1 MFRFFYTFILV
12 YFMNKISFIKITNKA
27 ILTKTI
33 NYQMEKISLSIGIV
47 CLFSLM
53 IISCQNEK
61 TEHFENAH
69 SAKTD
74 KMPTEIVSQK
84 EKKLISPT
92 DDIYTQ
98 IAVETCNCLSPM
110 LEKAEEADRLMR
122 EDQQSKVGQI
132 LEEVEKLRPKA
143 EICSAE
149 IKSKYSNLTSTR
161 DQKKI
166 LEALNKYCP
175 ESAALL
181 RKTLSMNLTQ

>member
-1 MFRFFYTFILV
+1 MDNFL
-12 YFMNKISFIKITNKA
+12 FIKITNKA

-33 NYQMEKISLSIGIV
+33 YNQMRNISSSIGMF
-47 CLFSLM
+47 CLFSLTV
-53 IISCQNEK
+53 ISCQNDKKERRENTNSVK
-61 TEHFENAH
+61 TEKIPAEF
-69 SAKTD
+69 S
-74 KMPTEIVSQK
+74 SQK
-84 EKKLISPT
+84 EKKRLSPT
-92 DDIYTQ
+92 DDIYAQ
-98 IAVETCNCLSPM
+98 VAVETCNCLSPM
-110 LEKAEEADRLMR
+110 LEKAEEADHLMR
-122 EDQQSKVGQI
+122 ENQQGKVGQI

-181 RKTLSMNLTQ
+181 RKTLSMNFTQ

>member
-1 MFRFFYTFILV
+1 
-12 YFMNKISFIKITNKA
+12 MNNFSFIKITNKA

-33 NYQMEKISLSIGIV
+33 YNQMRNISSSIGIF
-47 CLFSLM
+47 CLFSFTV
-53 IISCQNEK
+53 ISCQNDKKEHRGNTSSVK
-61 TEHFENAH
+61 TE
-69 SAKTD
+69 
-74 KMPTEIVSQK
+74 KMPAEFSSQK
-84 EKKLISPT
+84 EQKRLSPT
-92 DDIYTQ
+92 DDIYAHV
-98 IAVETCNCLSPM
+98 AVETCNCLSPM

-122 EDQQSKVGQI
+122 ENQQGKVGQI

-149 IKSKYSNLTSTR
+149 IKSKYSNLTSAR

-181 RKTLSMNLTQ
+181 RKTLSMNFTQ